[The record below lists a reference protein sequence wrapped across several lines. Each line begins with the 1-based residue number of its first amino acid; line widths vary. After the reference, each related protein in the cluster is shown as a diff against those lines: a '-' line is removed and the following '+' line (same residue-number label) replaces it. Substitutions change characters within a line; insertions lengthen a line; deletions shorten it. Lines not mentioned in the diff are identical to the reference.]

1 MPMLPT
7 LTRCSPHDCTAKL
20 MSVFSDGCVH
30 LAQCIISIVNI
41 IAVNVTVQSPY
52 ASRRTTGIAMDLE
65 DDVSHTMSNYE

>member
-1 MPMLPT
+1 
-7 LTRCSPHDCTAKL
+7 